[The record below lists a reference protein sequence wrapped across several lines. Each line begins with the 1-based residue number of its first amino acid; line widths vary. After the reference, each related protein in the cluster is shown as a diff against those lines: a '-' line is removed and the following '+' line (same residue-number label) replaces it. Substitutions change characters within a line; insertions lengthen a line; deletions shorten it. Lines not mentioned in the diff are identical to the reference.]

1 MTTTPTTTKTADEYF
16 DLAPPSGR
24 DPPRPPTSAPAWDAA
39 IARGETAQGLHAAAV
54 EYVHDVG
61 RRVCR
66 NSPVWPAERFFA
78 PTGDYRVYQP
88 D

>member
-16 DLAPPSGR
+16 DLALAIW
-24 DPPRPPTSAPAWDAA
+24 PRPTAAADLRPAWDAA